1 MNEMINK
8 QKAIDAI
15 EFEKVY
21 MTAYKNGINKG
32 NLFEQ
37 YNKGLNDAI
46 KAINNLASAEPERKN
61 GEWLLYESRSDI
73 YDLEGICTWGKAYR
87 CSECGFIHWAIED
100 FGIYSFCPNCGADMR
115 DE

>member
-21 MTAYKNGINKG
+21 MTAYKSGINEG

-37 YNKGLNDAI
+37 YNKGLDDAI
-46 KAINNLASAEPERKN
+46 KAITALPSVEPVMIGEWKESTSLDDVFWVCSVCGFCSEASAAN
-61 GEWLLYESRSDI
+61 ILYK
-73 YDLEGICTWGKAYR
+73 Y
-87 CSECGFIHWAIED
+87 
-100 FGIYSFCPNCGADMR
+100 CPNCGAKLTR
-115 DE
+115 GE

>member
-21 MTAYKNGINKG
+21 MTAYKNGINEG

-37 YNKGLNDAI
+37 YNKGLDDAI
-46 KAINNLASAEPERKN
+46 KVINNLPSAYQE
-61 GEWLLYESRSDI
+61 GEVEEIAEVYRNEDI
-73 YDLEGICTWGKAYR
+73 VYHFIEGI
-87 CSECGFIHWAIED
+87 
-100 FGIYSFCPNCGADMR
+100 CPNCGETTYDHAKYCV
-115 DE
+115 ECGIKLNWGK